1 MRQLRAREDPESGF
15 MDISGMGGG
24 AAVSSLK
31 INRDRVSPPRI
42 EARPKLICL
51 SGRCTMMTPIT
62 LTAACGAEKEEEEN
76 VGDNAL
82 STSGVSNPSPG
93 WKLGNRAE
101 MGQLDQNHA
110 RA

>member
-1 MRQLRAREDPESGF
+1 
-15 MDISGMGGG
+15 
-24 AAVSSLK
+24 
-31 INRDRVSPPRI
+31 
-42 EARPKLICL
+42 
-51 SGRCTMMTPIT
+51 MMTPIT
-62 LTAACGAEKEEEEN
+62 LTAACGAEKEEEEED

-82 STSGVSNPSPG
+82 SSGVSNPSPG